1 MGMTMLAIL
10 SGSMLWGAADAGWMA
25 GVARVDITPEEP
37 MWLAGYAAR
46 DHEAVGTLHPLW
58 VKALALQDA
67 AGNKAVLVTSDIL
80 GFPKNMSDRIR
91 DQLKTRLGLERAQ
104 IVLNASHTHS
114 GPVLDESL
122 LCIYPLDAQGLE
134 KVKRYTSWLEARV
147 VAVVEEALRVLQ
159 PAQLASGNGVARFA
173 VNRRNNRE
181 AEILDTHDFN
191 GPVDHAVPV
200 LRVAGPDGAVRA
212 LVFGYACHCTVLD
225 QYQWCGDYAGFAQ
238 IAVEQAHPGCMA
250 LFFAGCGA
258 DQNPLPRRSVALAE
272 KYGKDLAAA
281 VECALAEPMQTL
293 DPVLQTAYAGKELL
307 LCPPPTR
314 EQLTAYVRDAAPYQK
329 KAAEELITQLD
340 AGKSLRT
347 TYPYPM
353 QFWRIGGQNIVVFGG
368 EIVVDY
374 AIFTKKLLG
383 RDTFVMGYSNDLMS
397 YIPSARVLKE
407 GGYEGETAQ
416 ILYGMPAKW
425 GDDIEQRILD
435 AVKELAM
442 SLGAPVQ

>member
-1 MGMTMLAIL
+1 MGMTILAIL
-10 SGSMLWGAADAGWMA
+10 SGSMLCGAADSGWMA
-25 GVARVDITPEEP
+25 GVARADITPEEP
-37 MWLAGYAAR
+37 MWLAGYASR
-46 DHEAVGTLHPLW
+46 GHEAEGTLHPLW

-80 GFPKNMSDRIR
+80 GFPKGMSDRIR
-91 DQLKTRLGLERAQ
+91 DQLKARLGLERAQ
-104 IVLNASHTHS
+104 IVLNSSHTHS

-122 LCIYPLDAQGLE
+122 LCIYPLDAQGLD
-134 KVKRYTSWLEARV
+134 KVKRYSSRLEAQV
-147 VAVVEEALRVLQ
+147 VAAVEEAFNAMQ
-159 PAQLASGNGVARFA
+159 PAQLASGNSVARFA
-173 VNRRNNRE
+173 VNRRNNKE
-181 AEILDTHDFN
+181 AEILETHDFD

-200 LRVAGPDGAVRA
+200 LRVTRPDGAALA

-238 IAVEQAHPGCMA
+238 IAVEQTHPGCTA

-281 VECALAEPMQTL
+281 VACALSGPMQTL
-293 DPVLQTAYAGKELL
+293 DPVLRTAYTEVELP

-314 EQLTAYVRDAAPYQK
+314 EQLAAYARDADSYHK
-329 KAAEELITQLD
+329 KAAEELIAQLD
-340 AGKSLRT
+340 AGKPLRT
-347 TYPYPM
+347 TYPYPV
-353 QFWRIGGQNIVVFGG
+353 QCWRLGNKNIVVLGG

-374 AIFTKKLLG
+374 AILAKKLLG
-383 RDTFVMGYSNDLMS
+383 HDTFVMGYSNDMMS
-397 YIPSARVLKE
+397 YIPSVRVLKE

-425 GDDIEQRILD
+425 QDDIEQRILD
-435 AVKELAM
+435 ALKELAAG
-442 SLGAPVQ
+442 LGALVP